1 MACRVVGLAPR
12 KLKTLVKRKFANK
25 VMFFQE
31 TLEFANAINICY
43 QRQNLQLQ
51 SKVPCGKTWAMAI
64 IVIETLNL
72 VVKQCVLINQT
83 QGLWFLL
90 NALQAALTISVKLK
104 ANVDHKVVVDPL
116 L

>member
-1 MACRVVGLAPR
+1 
-12 KLKTLVKRKFANK
+12 
-25 VMFFQE
+25 MFFQE

-51 SKVPCGKTWAMAI
+51 SKVPCGKTWVVAI
-64 IVIETLNL
+64 VMTETFNL

-83 QGLWFLL
+83 RGFWFLL
-90 NALQAALTISVKLK
+90 NVLQAALTIGVKLQ
-104 ANVDHKVVVDPL
+104 ANVDHKVSIDPL